1 MNKVPKWFLPVAI
14 FALLW
19 NLAGCLAYLADAT
32 LKPEDIAQMSAAQ
45 QAMYAARPAWS
56 IAATAFAVWGGA
68 AGCVGLIWRKRWAL
82 PLLFISLLG
91 VVVQDLS
98 MFAVPEAENVI
109 NNTVIA
115 MQGAVLLISIAL
127 LLLARKARDNDW
139 LS

>member
-1 MNKVPKWFLPVAI
+1 
-14 FALLW
+14 
-19 NLAGCLAYLADAT
+19 
-32 LKPEDIAQMSAAQ
+32 
-45 QAMYAARPAWS
+45 
-56 IAATAFAVWGGA
+56 VWGGA